1 MTAAI
6 EVPFALFQKPV
17 EVVRRDAIEPIQMPL
32 RLVQE
37 ILNPIIDVMSALGYE
52 DLAVVNASV
61 VKL

>member
-6 EVPFALFQKPV
+6 EVPFAFFQKPV

-37 ILNPIIDVMSALGYE
+37 ILNPIDVMSALGYE